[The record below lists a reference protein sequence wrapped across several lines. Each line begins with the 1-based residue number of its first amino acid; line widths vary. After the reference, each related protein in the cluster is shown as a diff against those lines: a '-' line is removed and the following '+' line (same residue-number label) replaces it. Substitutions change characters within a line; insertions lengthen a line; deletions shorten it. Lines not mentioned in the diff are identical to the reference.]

1 MKNFIPIKNLSIFFI
16 SIIAYNFYTIKLV
29 QAIDKN
35 TINGFRTAQAHIS
48 PSHLETIDKTQSS
61 PLTQLEPNPKEQKE
75 NNQNQQKTLLDA
87 LTVSASK
94 YPWLVNPTDN
104 LTFYPQSFKPNTDN
118 SYFDFDIKFAK
129 ENPIIHK
136 FTFALFPKEDQF
148 YWVLPGNRVVFETQ
162 GWQGGIL
169 YQGKST
175 DTEITQSITLEQA
188 FGGFQAVS
196 LIPNNFDNLTG
207 DVENQNF
214 SIITIGGQITN
225 PPGIPADKVL
235 IHSGIDSRT
244 STVTILKNTV
254 PNLGSGSTYSLNG
267 GGSLFQTL
275 NVSNSPRIL
284 QGFPTVDLKPL
295 LDDGNVR
302 LAEREIIPKRVLE
315 ATGIFW
321 GDPITGKPSQFTSSI
336 TSLPGIKVAQLGKFD
351 NTDLLNTL
359 VNPFQTDIERDLHYL
374 NSLYWVSYGQR
385 KPKFNVSTQRQAE
398 NDWYRVY
405 FSRVRNNTMI
415 EYNPVNVSASY
426 TNVFANPGISL
437 TLNLENGKINE
448 TQSVNST
455 IGMALGLIFENI
467 DINNL
472 KNHLEDAKVHFKNRE
487 KFASLT
493 TKATA
498 LQRRQINYRLDRTL
512 SYANLVSGLKQV
524 SGTMTFKSKITPV
537 NSNIL
542 QVRTGLY
549 RRGLQFFNKESSPV
563 IEGNTSFSK
572 LRLSNE
578 DFGMLTLIGTQISSV
593 KTTVTPI
600 NESASAEI
608 ILQHSN
614 GKSFVQQFNLADTET
629 VPIGIKSS
637 DLAFDRI
644 ELTKTDRQNIQFRS
658 FNGYLYLPAVEV
670 VYAGSS
676 GHFNYSTTA
685 GFWFNTNSNT
695 APGVFHNNMGL
706 QEVALGIYSNILL
719 SFQKIDVQR
728 DAKNQP
734 KSIITNASFLNANWN
749 SASNRNNPFSATLSY
764 SYSYQN
770 QNFGFSLT
778 PGIAFTESSDRS
790 EWTKFITTQFSLK
803 TGLECKTT
811 LELGK
816 ELFFDLHA
824 LQKVNQD
831 ISIGAYLKNFS
842 QINLGLDSRASNL
855 NYGIIV
861 KQNFSNN
868 NRYLEAQIGMGEKG
882 FDARL
887 QGGLQF

>member
-1 MKNFIPIKNLSIFFI
+1 MKNLIFIKNISIFLLSII
-16 SIIAYNFYTIKLV
+16 TYNFYSLKS
-29 QAIDKN
+29 AK
-35 TINGFRTAQAHIS
+35 AQIS
-48 PSHLETIDKTQSS
+48 PPPQSEQNPQKS
-61 PLTQLEPNPKEQKE
+61 ENLEPRDK
-75 NNQNQQKTLLDA
+75 NQNQQEILLDA

-104 LTFYPQSFKPNTDN
+104 LTFSPQVFKPNTDN
-118 SYFDFDIKFAK
+118 SYFDFDINFAK
-129 ENPIIHK
+129 ENPIIQK
-136 FTFALFPKEDQF
+136 FTFALFPKQNQF
-148 YWVLPGNRVVFETQ
+148 YWVLPGNKIIFETQ

-196 LIPNNFDNLTG
+196 LIPNNFENLTG

-214 SIITIGGQITN
+214 SIMAIGGQITN
-225 PPGIPADKVL
+225 PPGIPANRVM
-235 IHSGIDSRT
+235 IHSGIDTRNSNI
-244 STVTILKNTV
+244 TILKNTV
-254 PNLGSGSTYSLNG
+254 PNLGSGSTYSFNG
-267 GGSLFQTL
+267 GNSLFQFL
-275 NVSNSPRIL
+275 NFSNSPRIL
-284 QGFPTVDLKPL
+284 QGFPTIDLKPL
-295 LDDGNVR
+295 LNDGHVK
-302 LAEREIIPKRVLE
+302 LAEREIIPKGVLE

-321 GDPITGKPSQFTSSI
+321 GDSFTGKPSQFTAPI
-336 TSLPGIKVAQLGKFD
+336 TSFPGIKVAQLGKFD

-359 VNPFQTDIERDLHYL
+359 VNPLQTDIERDLHYL

-385 KPKFNVSTQRQAE
+385 KPKFVVTTQRQAE

-405 FSRVRNNTMI
+405 FSRVRNSTTI

-437 TLNLENGKINE
+437 TLNLEDGKIDE

-455 IGMALGLIFENI
+455 IGMAFGLIFENI

-472 KNHLEDAKVHFKNRE
+472 KTHLEDAKTRFNNRE
-487 KFASLT
+487 KFSALT

-537 NSNIL
+537 NSNIV
-542 QVRTGLY
+542 QVRAGLY
-549 RRGLQFFNKESSPV
+549 RRGTQFFNKDSSPV
-563 IEGNTSFSK
+563 IEGNTSFSQ

-578 DFGMLTLIGTQISSV
+578 NFGLLTFISTQLPLG

-608 ILQHSN
+608 ILQHPN
-614 GKSFVQQFNLADTET
+614 GKTFVQQFDLVNTEI

-644 ELTKTDRQNIQFRS
+644 ELTKTDRQDIRFSS
-658 FNGYLYLPAVEV
+658 FNGYLYLPAVEI

-676 GHFNYSTTA
+676 GQFNYSTTT

-728 DAKNQP
+728 DASYKP
-734 KSIITNASFLNANWN
+734 KAIKTYASFFNANWN

-770 QNFGFSLT
+770 QNFGFSVT
-778 PGIAFTESSDRS
+778 PGITFTESRDRS
-790 EWTKFITTQFSLK
+790 EWTKFLTTQFSLK
-803 TGLECKTT
+803 TGLECKTI
-811 LELGK
+811 LEIGK
-816 ELFFDLHA
+816 ELFFDLNA
-824 LQKVNQD
+824 LQRINRD
-831 ISIGAYLKNFS
+831 TSIGAYVKNFS
-842 QINLGLDSRASNL
+842 EINLGLDSRASNL
-855 NYGIIV
+855 NYGIIL
-861 KQNFSNN
+861 KHK
-868 NRYLEAQIGMGEKG
+868 YLEAQIGIGEKG
-882 FDARL
+882 LDTRL
-887 QGGLQF
+887 QGGFRF

>member
-1 MKNFIPIKNLSIFFI
+1 MISSIT
-16 SIIAYNFYTIKLV
+16 YDFYTIKLV
-29 QAIDKN
+29 KALDKN
-35 TINGFRTAQAHIS
+35 TINCFKTAQAHTS
-48 PSHLETIDKTQSS
+48 SSHLETIDKIQST
-61 PLTQLEPNPKEQKE
+61 PLPQLEPNPKEQKE
-75 NNQNQQKTLLDA
+75 NNQNQNQQKILLDA

-104 LTFYPQSFKPNTDN
+104 LTFSPHVFQPNTDN
-118 SYFDFDIKFAK
+118 SYFDFDINFAK
-129 ENPIIHK
+129 ENPIIQK
-136 FTFALFPKEDQF
+136 FTFAFFPKEDQF
-148 YWVLPGNRVVFETQ
+148 YWVLPGNRIVFETQ

-169 YQGKST
+169 YQGRST

-196 LIPNNFDNLTG
+196 FIPSNFENLTG
-207 DVENQNF
+207 NVENQNF
-214 SIITIGGQITN
+214 SIMATGGQITN
-225 PPGIPADKVL
+225 PPGIPADKVM
-235 IHSGIDSRT
+235 IHSGIDSRN
-244 STVTILKNTV
+244 SNVTILKNTV
-254 PNLGSGSTYSLNG
+254 PNLGIGSTYSSNG
-267 GGSLFQTL
+267 GGSLFQSL

-295 LDDGNVR
+295 LNNGNVR
-302 LAEREIIPKRVLE
+302 LAEREIIPKQVLE

-321 GDPITGKPSQFTSSI
+321 GDPLAGKPSQFTAPI

-359 VNPFQTDIERDLHYL
+359 VNPLQTDIERDLHYL
-374 NSLYWVSYGQR
+374 NSLFWVSYGQR
-385 KPKFNVSTQRQAE
+385 KPNFNVSIQRQVE
-398 NDWYRVY
+398 KDWHRVY
-405 FSRVRNNTMI
+405 FSRVRNSTTI
-415 EYNPVNVSASY
+415 EYHPVNVSASY
-426 TNVFANPGISL
+426 TNIFANSGISL
-437 TLNLENGKINE
+437 TLNLEDGKIDE

-467 DINNL
+467 DVNNL
-472 KNHLEDAKVHFKNRE
+472 KTHLEDAKSYYNNRE

-537 NSNIL
+537 NSNIV

-549 RRGLQFFNKESSPV
+549 RRGLQFLNKDSSPV
-563 IEGNTSFSK
+563 IEGNTFFSK

-578 DFGMLTLIGTQISSV
+578 NFGLLTFIGTQLPSV

-608 ILQHSN
+608 ILQHPN
-614 GKSFVQQFNLADTET
+614 GKSFIQQFNLADTET

-644 ELTKTDRQNIQFRS
+644 ELTKTDRQNFRFRS
-658 FNGYLYLPAVEV
+658 FNGYLYLPALEV
-670 VYAGSS
+670 VYSGSS
-676 GHFNYSTTA
+676 GLFNYSTTT

-695 APGVFHNNMGL
+695 APSLFHNNMGL

-719 SFQKIDVQR
+719 NFQKIDVQR
-728 DAKNQP
+728 DTNNKP
-734 KSIITNASFLNANWN
+734 KAIKTSASFLNVNWN
-749 SASNRNNPFSATLSY
+749 SASNINNPFSATLSY

-778 PGIAFTESSDRS
+778 PGIAFIESRDRN
-790 EWTKFITTQFSLK
+790 EWTKFLTTQFSLK

-816 ELFFDLHA
+816 ELFFDLNA
-824 LQKVNQD
+824 VQKVAQD

-842 QINLGLDSRASNL
+842 EINLGLDSRASNL
-855 NYGIIV
+855 NYGIII
-861 KQNFSNN
+861 KQNFINN